1 MAGVDVLKNL
11 TERIVSATINDT
23 CSSTHIT
30 TMYSLSTSVTT
41 LVSSISSQLSA
52 MYSILATVYLK
63 YYNHNFYLYCKYIY
77 YDNHHN
83 FIYRYNCHL
92 QYSKFRPGYNHYL
105 HLLNKEGHDI
115 FCG

>member
-1 MAGVDVLKNL
+1 MLKNL

-30 TMYSLSTSVTT
+30 TMYSLSTSFTT

-83 FIYRYNCHL
+83 FIYKYNCHL